1 MEDSKANEAVEK
13 MRENSRMCAKMI
25 LDKLRENPDK
35 QDDKVLEEIAGIIT
49 ANTVMCMLIPMIMR
63 GTKDE

>member
-1 MEDSKANEAVEK
+1 MDDSKVEKAVEK

-35 QDDKVLEEIAGIIT
+35 QDDEVLKEIEGIIT
-49 ANTVMCMLIPMIMR
+49 ANTVMSMLIPIAM
-63 GTKDE
+63 

>member
-1 MEDSKANEAVEK
+1 MDDSKAEKAVEK

-35 QDDKVLEEIAGIIT
+35 QDDEVLKEIEGIIT
-49 ANTVMCMLIPMIMR
+49 ANTVMSMLIPIAM
-63 GTKDE
+63 